1 MSQTLAARSVLEEE
15 KPTRRRRRWRDGN
28 GGLAVLALPAVVWYV
43 IFTVGPLF
51 AMFYIAL
58 LDWRSFVS
66 PSEFAGLANFE
77 RVFNDPVF
85 WTAVRNSV
93 VQLAIVLPLMLPTA
107 FMLGYYVSLKPR
119 GHRILRVILFTP
131 ALLSLAAMSVI
142 FLSIFSPTGL
152 INGVLV
158 NIGLGQFSTPWLASS
173 QTAFGV
179 VMVVNLWSGIG
190 FTAILFSARLSAIPG
205 DVFEAAELDGANHW
219 RRVWGIAYPICRDYF
234 GVILMLQFI
243 WVLFTS
249 AGTIL
254 LLTRGGPGSSS
265 TNLSFLIYDK
275 AFTQSQVGY
284 SQAVGVILFFVG
296 IIGML
301 LIRRIFRPRY

>member
-1 MSQTLAARSVLEEE
+1 MSQTVAARSVLEEE
-15 KPTRRRRRWRDGN
+15 PPDRRQARKRARRGN
-28 GGLAVLALPAVVWYV
+28 GALAVLALPAVVWYV

-58 LDWRSFVS
+58 LDWRSFVA
-66 PSEFAGLANFE
+66 PSTFTGLDNFQ
-77 RVFNDPVF
+77 RVLGDPVF
-85 WTAVRNSV
+85 WTAVRNSLL
-93 VQLAIVLPLMLPTA
+93 QLAVVLPIMLPTA

-119 GHRILRVILFTP
+119 GHRVLRVILFTP
-131 ALLSLAAMSVI
+131 ALLSLAAMSMI

-152 INGVLV
+152 INGLLE
-158 NIGLGQFSTPWLASS
+158 NIGLGELSTPWLASS

-179 VMVVNLWSGIG
+179 VMIVNLWSGIG

-205 DVFEAAELDGANHW
+205 DVFEAAELDGASHW
-219 RRVWGIAYPICRDYF
+219 RRIWGIAYPICRDYF

-254 LLTRGGPGSSS
+254 LLTRGGPS
-265 TNLSFLIYDK
+265 TL
-275 AFTQSQVGY
+275 
-284 SQAVGVILFFVG
+284 
-296 IIGML
+296 
-301 LIRRIFRPRY
+301 R